1 MQFVVSILSK
11 HECYYCL
18 SEKIKKKEVRVNKLI
33 IFSVLVMGVSLAHAQ
48 KTDKQ
53 LCEEVLAASMYN
65 KLLEDTCGFK
75 GGVSKNFKDLF
86 DYGKC
91 TSHVPTARINWYAK
105 EVTQDTKKR
114 YLAHGKEDF
123 CEKNLDRYAELV
135 EEMK

>member
-1 MQFVVSILSK
+1 MLLLFFWK
-11 HECYYCL
+11 
-18 SEKIKKKEVRVNKLI
+18 KPKKGIKVKKLI
-33 IFSVLVMGVSLAHAQ
+33 IFSVLALGFSLAHAERS
-48 KTDKQ
+48 DKEV
-53 LCEEVLAASMYN
+53 CEEVLAASMYN

-75 GGVSKNFKDLF
+75 GGVSKNFKALF